1 MFELYIFGEN
11 LTFFRSQSDNPL
23 ALPSCMVVSAI
34 YQECCSSND
43 EGEECYEITGEE
55 GECEMFFHIAE
66 ETIFWIRVPVTPS
79 TGS

>member
-1 MFELYIFGEN
+1 
-11 LTFFRSQSDNPL
+11 
-23 ALPSCMVVSAI
+23 MVVSAI

-43 EGEECYEITGEE
+43 EGEECYESTGEE

-66 ETIFWIRVPVTPS
+66 EAIFWIRVPVTPS